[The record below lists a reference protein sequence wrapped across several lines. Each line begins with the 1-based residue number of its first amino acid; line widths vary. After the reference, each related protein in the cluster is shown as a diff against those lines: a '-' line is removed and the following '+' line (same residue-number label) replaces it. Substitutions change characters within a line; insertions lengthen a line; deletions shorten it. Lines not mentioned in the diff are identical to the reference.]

1 MPTLSRHSLDH
12 ASLAWQQSQ
21 QQRETVFSVLHLM
34 ETETFLDLDIGRFNS
49 EYVSAAHSAAT
60 LDVMP
65 TAMHD
70 ISRLGEYAP
79 QAQDITK
86 VRTAPATDEVTDKSS
101 ASALPLPELQTLPMT
116 EVDMPDADRAPQLIS
131 HATAPQQ
138 ADNLAQPTWGWTQ
151 YQAPSYEVGLINF
164 ANLPVSSDDV
174 RWSKLSGWGEINVY
188 DALRMTLDQPLL
200 NQGVHSS
207 APAYLKHLGF
217 DKAWAN
223 GYTGQGV
230 VVANIDTGI
239 DLTNQ
244 ALVNSLNL
252 NPLSWNFVNNSANIQ
267 DDNGHGT
274 ITAMQIG
281 AFSDTD
287 SRIMGGAYDAELM
300 VLKAMDASGYATSQT
315 IGTAIHYA
323 VDHGASVINLSLG
336 ANTTDMTIQNAM
348 QYAYDH
354 GAVVVA
360 AAGNNGT
367 ASVEFPAAYAK
378 VFSNVIAVGATQQ
391 MGHASMASFSNTA
404 GEQVF
409 NFVDAIGTGVN
420 GFDLDGHIQA
430 WSGTSMSA
438 PMVAAEAAI
447 LKSASPTMTASQIVQ
462 TILHSANA
470 VDDMALAY
478 GPAVGMSSNFDY
490 VPHEQY
496 Y

>member
-1 MPTLSRHSLDH
+1 
-12 ASLAWQQSQ
+12 
-21 QQRETVFSVLHLM
+21 M
-34 ETETFLDLDIGRFNS
+34 ETETFLDLDLGRFDS
-49 EYVSAAHSAAT
+49 EYLSTAHSTAT
-60 LDVMP
+60 EDLMP
-65 TAMHD
+65 TATTD

-86 VRTAPATDEVTDKSS
+86 ASTATATNEVTNKLSPT
-101 ASALPLPELQTLPMT
+101 ALPLPELQTLPMT
-116 EVDMPDADRAPQLIS
+116 EVDMPDADLAPQLKLIS
-131 HATAPQQ
+131 HAKAPQQ
-138 ADNLAQPTWGWTQ
+138 ADNLTQPTWGWMH

-164 ANLPVSSDDV
+164 ANLPVSSDDA
-174 RWSKLSGWGEINVY
+174 RWSKLSGWGEINVD
-188 DALRMTLDQPLL
+188 DALRMALDQPLL
-200 NQGVHSS
+200 KEGLDAH
-207 APAYLKHLGF
+207 APMYLKHMGF

-230 VVANIDTGI
+230 VVANIDTGL
-239 DLTNQ
+239 DLNNQ
-244 ALVNSLNL
+244 ALINSLNL
-252 NPLSWNFVNNSANIQ
+252 HPLSWNFVNNTANIQ

-274 ITAMQIG
+274 ITAMEIG

-287 SRIMGGAYDAELM
+287 PRMMGGAYDAELM
-300 VLKAMDASGYATSQT
+300 VLKAMDASGQATSHN

-336 ANTTDMTIQNAM
+336 GHATDMTIQNAM

-360 AAGNNGT
+360 AAGNDGA

-378 VFSNVIAVGATQQ
+378 VFSNVIAVGATQDE
-391 MGHASMASFSNTA
+391 GHASMASFSNTA
-404 GEQVF
+404 GDQVF
-409 NFVDAIGTGVN
+409 NFVSALGSNVN

-438 PMVAAEAAI
+438 PLVAAEAAI
-447 LKSASPTMTASQIVQ
+447 LKSANPSLTASQIVQ
-462 TILHSANA
+462 TILHSANE
-470 VDDMALAY
+470 VDDLALTY
-478 GPAVGMSSNFDY
+478 GPSLAMSSSFEY